1 MRALVWLERQPKP
14 AVLVAALILVLL
26 VGLTDF
32 RTGTEIAFSVFYFIP
47 IAAAAYFAGLRAG
60 LFVAVVSGLIWMVA
74 DVLGGHTYSNVLL
87 GIWNTLNRLISFVIL
102 AVLLGALRKAY
113 DDQRELAHSD
123 PLTGARN
130 RRQFLERVEVE
141 LGRARLRHPL
151 TIVHFDL
158 DGFKAIN
165 DRLGHSEGDA
175 VLRAAAEATGYGL
188 RATDTVARL
197 GGDEFAVLLPETGAV
212 AARATVEKIQTAL
225 EDEMRKHEWPVTFSL
240 GVLTCVDP
248 PANSDELIRLV
259 DALTYAAKTRGKNT
273 AVYEL
278 MAGRPAHAG

>member
-1 MRALVWLERQPKP
+1 MVRAR
-14 AVLVAALILVLL
+14 
-26 VGLTDF
+26 
-32 RTGTEIAFSVFYFIP
+32 
-47 IAAAAYFAGLRAG
+47 
-60 LFVAVVSGLIWMVA
+60 
-74 DVLGGHTYSNVLL
+74 
-87 GIWNTLNRLISFVIL
+87 
-102 AVLLGALRKAY
+102 
-113 DDQRELAHSD
+113 
-123 PLTGARN
+123 
-130 RRQFLERVEVE
+130 
-141 LGRARLRHPL
+141 RLRHPL

-225 EDEMRKHEWPVTFSL
+225 EAEMRKHEWPVTFSL

>member
-1 MRALVWLERQPKP
+1 
-14 AVLVAALILVLL
+14 
-26 VGLTDF
+26 
-32 RTGTEIAFSVFYFIP
+32 
-47 IAAAAYFAGLRAG
+47 
-60 LFVAVVSGLIWMVA
+60 
-74 DVLGGHTYSNVLL
+74 
-87 GIWNTLNRLISFVIL
+87 
-102 AVLLGALRKAY
+102 
-113 DDQRELAHSD
+113 
-123 PLTGARN
+123 
-130 RRQFLERVEVE
+130 
-141 LGRARLRHPL
+141 
-151 TIVHFDL
+151 
-158 DGFKAIN
+158 
-165 DRLGHSEGDA
+165 
-175 VLRAAAEATGYGL
+175 
-188 RATDTVARL
+188 VARL